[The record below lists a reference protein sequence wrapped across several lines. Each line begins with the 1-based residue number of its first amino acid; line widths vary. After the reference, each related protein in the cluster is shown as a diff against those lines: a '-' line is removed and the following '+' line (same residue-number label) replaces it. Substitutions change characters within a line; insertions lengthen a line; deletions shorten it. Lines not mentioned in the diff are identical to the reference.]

1 MKYKYTNEDIEF
13 LKENYPIGN
22 WDKIH
27 ERFPKI
33 SNRAIQHKCSRLGIK
48 FNNEYKVKFDSQIH
62 NRKKWTDGEIEYLKL
77 NYSSIPMEEIHNH
90 LSDRSIDSI
99 ILKANALKLK
109 SYTKI
114 CNSWTDEQ
122 IKYIYDNWELE
133 PDIIMANHIGKSFR
147 AVKWKRE
154 ELRLFRKE
162 MDDQSYPTLA
172 KYLRGQNQKWKN
184 DSMKN
189 CNYKCILTNSKNFEI
204 HHLYGVS
211 NIVNDILNQY
221 PQYKNKNFN
230 DYSNEDLDFL
240 RIKFLEEQSKYPL
253 GECIDKKLHVLFHSL
268 YGQYYNTPEQ
278 WYRFKEDYLKGKY
291 KNIA

>member
-1 MKYKYTNEDIEF
+1 MRNRYTNEDIEF
-13 LKENYPIGN
+13 LKENYPVGN

-33 SNRAIQHKCSRLGIK
+33 SDSAIQHKCSRLGIK
-48 FNNEYKVKFDSQIH
+48 FNNDYKVKFDSQIH
-62 NRKKWTDGEIEYLKL
+62 KRKKWTDNEIEYLKL
-77 NYSSIPMEEIHNH
+77 NYSSIPIEKIHNH

-99 ILKANALKLK
+99 ILKANTLKLK

-114 CNSWTDEQ
+114 CNFWTDEQ
-122 IKYIYDNWELE
+122 IKYICDNWEFE

-147 AVKWKRE
+147 SVKWKRE

-162 MDDQSYPTLA
+162 MNNQSYPTLT

-184 DSMKN
+184 DSMEN

-221 PQYKNKNFN
+221 PQYKNKNFD

-240 RIKFLEEQSKYPL
+240 RVKFLEEQSKYLL

-278 WYRFKEDYLKGKY
+278 WYKFKEDYLKGEY

>member
-1 MKYKYTNEDIEF
+1 MF
-13 LKENYPIGN
+13 QIGY
-22 WDKIH
+22 
-27 ERFPKI
+27 
-33 SNRAIQHKCSRLGIK
+33 K

-77 NYSSIPMEEIHNH
+77 NYSSIPLEEIHDH

-122 IKYIYDNWELE
+122 IKYICDNWELE

-162 MDDQSYPTLA
+162 MDNQSYPTLA

-211 NIVNDILNQY
+211 NIVNDILEQY

-253 GECIDKKLHVLFHSL
+253 GECMDKKLHVLFHSL

-278 WYRFKEDYLKGKY
+278 WYRFKEDYLKGEY